1 MITPIASKYAN
12 ALLNVAGSEID
23 GIILDVQRLAQALA
37 IPKMHDIIHLSDDKN
52 KTLDFLLSLCEGKSK
67 KLHDFLSILDD
78 KNKLSLLPQILSA
91 LELAKANSVN
101 EYRGKVYSS
110 EDISKD
116 ILKTLEEKLS
126 STTQKQIT
134 LFYEKSDFSGIR
146 VEVDMLN
153 IEISFSKNQIKNK
166 LIDHILKSI

>member
-12 ALLNVAGSEID
+12 ALINVAGGEINS
-23 GIILDVQRLAQALA
+23 IISDMQRLAQALTV
-37 IPKMHDIIHLSDDKN
+37 PKVKHIIYLSDDKK

-67 KLHDFLSILDD
+67 KLHDFLSILDE
-78 KNKLSLLPQILSA
+78 KNKLSFLPQILSA
-91 LELAKANSVN
+91 LELAKAKSDNQYV
-101 EYRGKVYSS
+101 GKVYSS

-116 ILKTLEEKLS
+116 VLKTLEEKLS
-126 STTQKQIT
+126 SATQKQIT
-134 LFYEKSDFSGIR
+134 LSYAKSDFSGIR
-146 VEVDMLN
+146 VEVEMLN